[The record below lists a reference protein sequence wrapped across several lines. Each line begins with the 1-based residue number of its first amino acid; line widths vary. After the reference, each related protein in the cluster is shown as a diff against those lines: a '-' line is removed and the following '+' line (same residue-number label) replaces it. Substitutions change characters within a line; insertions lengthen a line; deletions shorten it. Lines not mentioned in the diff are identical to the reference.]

1 MERPLRAL
9 PCLQDDQKCQLA
21 LCLGPCS
28 PGASPA
34 PCFPSVGRDPGLPR
48 QMKLQVRTR
57 RANTPY
63 VGRGQACN
71 AHKPSWESCSEKN
84 VCPRNQVLTP
94 LVSPSP
100 HPHPGGGFVQS
111 SLRTCCEIQD
121 TLRQQQQVRWTRVA
135 APRVTNILN
144 RRILEGKPQ
153 EGLSWRHFR
162 QWLGQSA
169 EKQRGSRCPCT
180 RS

>member
-1 MERPLRAL
+1 M
-9 PCLQDDQKCQLA
+9 
-21 LCLGPCS
+21 S
-28 PGASPA
+28 ASPL
-34 PCFPSVGRDPGLPR
+34 PGPLFPRSLPSPLLSICGKR
-48 QMKLQVRTR
+48 PWTSQADEVTSQDKKGKS
-57 RANTPY
+57 PY